1 MAQQAEERKRDPQA
15 DHPQTDYLQREFQ
28 RVIPRI
34 RVLVVEPHAA
44 VCHALASLVASQD
57 DMILVGAVASYEEA
71 LQVCAQ
77 TDPDVILIAITANGN
92 SAAPTLRAILDTW
105 SSIRILGMSSFQE
118 EDYIPGVLQA
128 GAVGYLLKNVT
139 GEELV
144 SSIRLAYVTVTP
156 PAA

>member
-1 MAQQAEERKRDPQA
+1 VAQQAEDIESNPQS
-15 DHPQTDYLQREFQ
+15 
-28 RVIPRI
+28 I

-57 DMILVGAVASYEEA
+57 DMILVGTVASYEDA

-77 TDPDVILIAITANGN
+77 TDPDVILIAISMHGN
-92 SAAPTLRAILDTW
+92 SAAPTLRTILKTW

-118 EDYIPGVLQA
+118 EEYIPGVLQA

-139 GEELV
+139 GEQLL
-144 SSIRLAYVTVTP
+144 SSIRQAYARVIAPT
-156 PAA
+156 A